1 MESMK
6 KLLFISFMLLTSLCF
21 ATAQSKMA
29 EIKFDK
35 VVHNFGKFSEKNPTQ
50 KCVFKFKNTG
60 DAPLVINQAIG
71 SCGCTVPTYT
81 KTPIKPGGEGELSV
95 TYNGRNRAL
104 GHFKKTI
111 TVRTNGVTE
120 MIRLYIEGEMTAA
133 E

>member
-1 MESMK
+1 M
-6 KLLFISFMLLTSLCF
+6 
-21 ATAQSKMA
+21 
-29 EIKFDK
+29 
-35 VVHNFGKFSEKNPTQ
+35 
-50 KCVFKFKNTG
+50 
-60 DAPLVINQAIG
+60 VINQAIG